1 MAEIH
6 SFIHILYANTGL
18 RLLPFSKC
26 YLAHV
31 SSLLRLSIRLQISVT
46 ENDDTWVSI
55 ENVSAA
61 IQLYLHMPQ
70 STAKL
75 LTTYLLEI
83 EY

>member
-46 ENDDTWVSI
+46 ENDDT
-55 ENVSAA
+55 
-61 IQLYLHMPQ
+61 
-70 STAKL
+70 
-75 LTTYLLEI
+75 
-83 EY
+83 